1 MQHYVDDDDE
11 TDDSGWDKSVSG
23 SGLLIEDLQQD
34 DRPEASSRDY
44 SSAECVL
51 RLLLEIIDCK
61 LPGDE
66 ESLLVSLLPDLQRL
80 ALSRSEAGDPIAT
93 LANGVVVKILL
104 RSAPHLISRAETGSE
119 GCSFRDLLLELQTA
133 DYLLADSP
141 SLRALGVSMIA
152 RSIKQSR
159 RVRR

>member
-1 MQHYVDDDDE
+1 M
-11 TDDSGWDKSVSG
+11 
-23 SGLLIEDLQQD
+23 LIEELQQD
-34 DRPEASSRDY
+34 DHSEASSCDF

-80 ALSRSEAGDPIAT
+80 VLSRPEASDPVAT
-93 LANGVVVKILL
+93 LANSVVVKILL
-104 RSAPHLISRAETGSE
+104 RSAPHLISRAEAVSEDGSL
-119 GCSFRDLLLELQTA
+119 FRDLLLELQTA

-141 SLRALGVSMIA
+141 SQRALGVSMIA

-159 RVRR
+159 RVRRLLLCIKYIHSN